1 MERFSKRYVKG
12 SSSFDDYLDTE
23 GESFKEHSYNFY
35 YVTFKNRNHITKEKM
50 AFHWFSIEYSS
61 LDNGVQS
68 GLYINNEFVYF
79 NVEITITTVG
89 EKGDFYSYYLYDDYY
104 NLEKIA
110 IDQENFNEYF
120 FMSLSLYS
128 NDDPT
133 KKFRFLVGQN
143 TWNVTNAKEHENYYF
158 ICDFSIYVTAGKE
171 YKETK
176 EIRIKRGE
184 AYGVAY
190 FEDMDFSVDSETGE
204 IKLLY
209 DAMIESGFIYKVMK
223 K

>member
-1 MERFSKRYVKG
+1 
-12 SSSFDDYLDTE
+12 
-23 GESFKEHSYNFY
+23 
-35 YVTFKNRNHITKEKM
+35 
-50 AFHWFSIEYSS
+50 
-61 LDNGVQS
+61 
-68 GLYINNEFVYF
+68 
-79 NVEITITTVG
+79 
-89 EKGDFYSYYLYDDYY
+89 
-104 NLEKIA
+104 
-110 IDQENFNEYF
+110 
-120 FMSLSLYS
+120 MSLSLYS

-190 FEDMDFSVDSETGE
+190 FEDMDFTVDSETGE

>member
-1 MERFSKRYVKG
+1 M
-12 SSSFDDYLDTE
+12 T
-23 GESFKEHSYNFY
+23 
-35 YVTFKNRNHITKEKM
+35 
-50 AFHWFSIEYSS
+50 FHWFSIQYRSI
-61 LDNGVQS
+61 DNGIQS
-68 GLYINNEFVYF
+68 ELYINNKFVYF

-89 EKGDFYSYYLYDDYY
+89 EKGDFYSYYLYDGYY

-120 FMSLSLYS
+120 FVSASFYS

-133 KKFRFLVGQN
+133 KKFLFLVGQN

-171 YKETK
+171 NKETK

-190 FEDMDFSVDSETGE
+190 FEDMDFSVDLDMGE

-209 DAMIESGFIYKVMK
+209 DVMVELDFIYKTIK